1 MNTLRTLTI
10 GAALATALAAFAQAP
25 AANPGDWMMKMDQHM
40 TAMRGLHDRMAGARS
55 VDERNALM
63 TEQMKLMQGGM
74 NMMGG
79 MGPGAMGSGG
89 MGPGAMGAGGMGPG
103 AMGAGG
109 MGPGAM
115 GKGAMPGAET
125 AAPDMAL
132 RQQMLEKRMEMMQSM
147 MQMMIDRMP
156 PTTPAKK

>member
-40 TAMRGLHDRMAGARS
+40 TAMRGLHDRMAGGRS
-55 VDERNALM
+55 VDECNALM
-63 TEQMKLMQGGM
+63 TEQMKPMQRGM

-79 MGPGAMGSGG
+79 MDPGAV
-89 MGPGAMGAGGMGPG
+89 GAGGMGPG
-103 AMGAGG
+103 AMGDGV
-109 MGPGAM
+109 
-115 GKGAMPGAET
+115 MPSPA
-125 AAPDMAL
+125 ASAPDMAL
-132 RQQMLEKRMEMMQSM
+132 RQQMLETRMEMMQSM

-156 PTTPAKK
+156 PTPAKK